1 MPLFLA
7 ASVKSAL
14 LIGAV
19 VGGTVAL
26 VSNKDKLMEI
36 TAGILQKGA
45 DVLNERVE
53 KNKIKMACSM
63 RDGELA
69 DFESSAD
76 SEATTPE
83 TTDFEESET
92 DEDWEDEG
100 KSSGYSE
107 INEYG
112 SSTMVSHRDP
122 SDEKLIA
129 EELD

>member
-69 DFESSAD
+69 EFESRAD
-76 SEATTPE
+76 SEATTPD

-92 DEDWEDEG
+92 DEDWDDEG

-107 INEYG
+107 INGYG
-112 SSTMVSHRDP
+112 SSTMISHRDP
-122 SDEKLIA
+122 TDEKLIA